1 MKGFYKFVELN
12 LVNSE
17 NGGKMVVKLTN
28 PICVEYI
35 RSFKGS
41 VLNAEV
47 VENALCEQLGLEPRK
62 HKRVGLRAQNRDPE
76 AKSIC
81 VHISDPRLISYIDNK
96 KKRHGVLQ
104 RHTAES
110 AILNTIKRNR
120 RANS

>member
-1 MKGFYKFVELN
+1 
-12 LVNSE
+12 
-17 NGGKMVVKLTN
+17 MVVKLTN
-28 PICVEYI
+28 PICIEYV

-41 VLNAEV
+41 VLNAEI

-62 HKRVGLRAQNRDPE
+62 HKQRVGLRVQNRDPE

-81 VHISDPRLISYIDNK
+81 VHISDPRLISYIENK

-110 AILNTIKRNR
+110 AILNTIERNR
-120 RANS
+120 REASR